1 MNKEQMVKV
10 LARTEEDRIGCLG
23 ELSDHHKNVY
33 GFRPQWSSIK
43 DMTHDQIDNA
53 HKELSKM
60 FETEQEA
67 VKHYKKKMLKTLS
80 YQSGISLPQKLI
92 LGNGN
97 LIPTP
102 TRIHLRSRD

>member
-1 MNKEQMVKV
+1 MVKV

-23 ELSDHHKNVY
+23 ELSDHHKDVY

-60 FETEQEA
+60 FETEQES
-67 VKHYKKKMLKTLS
+67 VKHYKKKMLKKADTLTTDFGVS
-80 YQSGISLPQKLI
+80 KEDLVRWGCFNADELEVA
-92 LGNGN
+92 
-97 LIPTP
+97 
-102 TRIHLRSRD
+102 